1 MAAGATVIGSSLLS
15 GCLGMLQDPTTIPT
29 QTLLAY
35 TEPSTIGVFQEI
47 WKSTVW

>member
-1 MAAGATVIGSSLLS
+1 MAGATVIGSSLLS
-15 GCLGMLQDPTTIPT
+15 GCLGMLQGSDDDSNTDA
-29 QTLLAY
+29 LAY